1 MSVILKIEEEKSN
14 WTTLTHYL
22 MVPSDQWYLSFLDK
36 YRRTIRLLL
45 EATGLYNDVTQRILQ
60 TTPEGCLVP
69 TLEDFIWDQH
79 KMIDEELRTIAKSNS
94 KEEELSEETLTKV
107 KEYINLDKRL
117 SVASESLSKLSLVDE
132 LRKES
137 EVSEVEINN
146 IITRRIDV
154 PRRIKDVYKTYYFLL
169 NIPRDGVDD

>member
-1 MSVILKIEEEKSN
+1 MSVILKFEEEKSN

-22 MVPSDQWYLSFLDK
+22 MVPSRQWYLSFLDG
-36 YRRTIRLLL
+36 YRNKIGLLL
-45 EATGLYNDVTQRILQ
+45 EVTGLYNDVTQRILQ

-69 TLEDFIWDQH
+69 TLEDFIWNQH
-79 KMIDEELRTIAKSNS
+79 QIIDKELRSIAKSDLN
-94 KEEELSEETLTKV
+94 KDELSGNTLTKV

-146 IITRRIDV
+146 VITRRTDV
-154 PRRIKDVYKTYYFLL
+154 PRRIKDVHKLYYFQL
-169 NIPRDGVDD
+169 NIPGDGIED

>member
-1 MSVILKIEEEKSN
+1 MIVILKIEEEKSN

-22 MVPSDQWYLSFLDK
+22 MVPSRQWYLSFLDE

-60 TTPEGCLVP
+60 TTPEGCLVS
-69 TLEDFIWDQH
+69 TLEDFIWNQH
-79 KMIDEELRTIAKSNS
+79 QIIDKELRSIAKSDLN
-94 KEEELSEETLTKV
+94 KDELTGETLAKV

-146 IITRRIDV
+146 VISVLD
-154 PRRIKDVYKTYYFLL
+154 K
-169 NIPRDGVDD
+169 

>member
-22 MVPSDQWYLSFLDK
+22 MVPSNQWYLSFLDE

-79 KMIDEELRTIAKSNS
+79 QIIDKELRSISKSDLN
-94 KEEELSEETLTKV
+94 KDELSGNTLAKV

-117 SVASESLSKLSLVDE
+117 SVASESLSNLSLVDE

-146 IITRRIDV
+146 VITRRTDV
-154 PRRIKDVYKTYYFLL
+154 PRRIKDVHKLYYFAL
-169 NIPRDGVDD
+169 NIPRDGIED